1 MKKFDIRKTFDTF
14 LREPVSILTEGLF
27 QLVNIENNIFSKKP
41 YVNVDFVN
49 KKTQITVV
57 NSEKMYNLFQKVLFK
72 RKLEEQKEK
81 AKSEKQ
87 QAILLLKQLSGNQ
100 MQRCQGAKRRRCQ
113 VCYGED
119 TMLLKHQC
127 HYIIITKSSFYSSPS
142 RKNLGYLFIMLN
154 KYVQPTYDMDHS
166 LFTIHFSL

>member
-72 RKLEEQKEK
+72 RKLKEQKEK
-81 AKSEKQ
+81 AKSEK
-87 QAILLLKQLSGNQ
+87 
-100 MQRCQGAKRRRCQ
+100 
-113 VCYGED
+113 
-119 TMLLKHQC
+119 
-127 HYIIITKSSFYSSPS
+127 
-142 RKNLGYLFIMLN
+142 
-154 KYVQPTYDMDHS
+154 
-166 LFTIHFSL
+166 

>member
-57 NSEKMYNLFQKVLFK
+57 NSEKMYNLFQKILFK
-72 RKLEEQKEK
+72 RKLDEQREK
-81 AKSEKQ
+81 VK
-87 QAILLLKQLSGNQ
+87 N
-100 MQRCQGAKRRRCQ
+100 
-113 VCYGED
+113 
-119 TMLLKHQC
+119 
-127 HYIIITKSSFYSSPS
+127 
-142 RKNLGYLFIMLN
+142 RK
-154 KYVQPTYDMDHS
+154 
-166 LFTIHFSL
+166 

>member
-72 RKLEEQKEK
+72 RKLDEQREK
-81 AKSEKQ
+81 
-87 QAILLLKQLSGNQ
+87 I
-100 MQRCQGAKRRRCQ
+100 
-113 VCYGED
+113 
-119 TMLLKHQC
+119 
-127 HYIIITKSSFYSSPS
+127 
-142 RKNLGYLFIMLN
+142 KNS
-154 KYVQPTYDMDHS
+154 K
-166 LFTIHFSL
+166 